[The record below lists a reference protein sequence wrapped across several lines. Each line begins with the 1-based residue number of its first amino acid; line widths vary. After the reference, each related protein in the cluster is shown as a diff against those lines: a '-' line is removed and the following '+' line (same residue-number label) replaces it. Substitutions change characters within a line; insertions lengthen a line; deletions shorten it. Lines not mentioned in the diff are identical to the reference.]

1 MTTVVTGASGHIG
14 GTLTRALLEQ
24 GRKVRAVVHDDAL
37 ALDGLDVERIPGDV
51 RDIDS
56 LRRAFRGAEVVY
68 NLAARITLL
77 QSEVDETTSVNVG
90 GPRNVCQAA
99 LEAGVRRVVHFS
111 SIHAFDD
118 APRDVPMDETRP
130 PAEGPGF
137 PLYDRTKAAG
147 EKEVLA
153 AVQKGLDVVIVNP
166 SGVIGPHD
174 YRISAMG
181 QVFLDFWHG
190 RVPALIEGGFSW
202 VDVRDVVSSALAA
215 EARGRT
221 GERYLLPG
229 HWVSVK
235 GVAQAV
241 TEVTGRKTPRFV
253 TPMWVARASA
263 PIVSGFAKLIGRKPL
278 YTSAS
283 LRALRQNRVVLG
295 TKAGA
300 ELGHAPRPFRDSV
313 ADVYA
318 WFEEH
323 GYLRAARGA
332 LPPRQPVE
340 GPR

>member
-14 GTLTRALLEQ
+14 GALTRALLAE
-24 GRKVRAVVHDDAL
+24 GRRVRAVVHDESR

-51 RDIDS
+51 RDVES

-68 NLAARITLL
+68 HLAARITLL
-77 QSEVDETTSVNVG
+77 QHEVQETMAVNVD

-99 LEAGVRRVVHFS
+99 LDAGVRRLVHFS

-130 PAEGPGF
+130 PAEGRGF
-137 PLYDRTKAAG
+137 PLYDRSKAAG

-153 AVQKGLDVVIVNP
+153 AVGRGLDAVIVNP
-166 SGVIGPHD
+166 AGVIGPHD

-181 QVFLDFWHG
+181 QVFLDMWHG
-190 RVPALIEGGFSW
+190 RLPALIDGGFSW

-235 GVAQAV
+235 GIAQTV
-241 TEVTGRKTPRFV
+241 TEVTGRRTPKMV
-253 TPMWVARASA
+253 TPMWLARASA
-263 PIVSGFAKLIGRKPL
+263 PIVTAFARMIGRKPL

-295 TKAGA
+295 AKAAA

-313 ADVYA
+313 SDVYA
-318 WFEEH
+318 WFEQH

-332 LPPRQPVE
+332 LPPRTAGE
-340 GPR
+340 PR